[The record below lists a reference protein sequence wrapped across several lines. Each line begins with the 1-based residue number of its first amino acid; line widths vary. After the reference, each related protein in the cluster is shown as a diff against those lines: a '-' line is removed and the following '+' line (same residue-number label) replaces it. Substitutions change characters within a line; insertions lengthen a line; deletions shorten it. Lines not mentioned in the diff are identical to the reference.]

1 MADVSIVHQ
10 LSGKGTPPLVGGAEL
25 PHPPILKKS
34 SNISQVPQ
42 RNLYNYTVYM
52 DMIRTVKLRL
62 QTSPEVFMPTI
73 EAYTKA
79 FNYVAQTS
87 WDDNDRNG
95 VSLHHKT
102 YRKCR
107 EYLTADLTCSARTKA
122 IEAVK
127 SVRALQKNENALAKY
142 HKREP
147 KLFSCPQ
154 SQHASI
160 RHNDKTFTI
169 WFDRNEVSVQTLTGR
184 VKCKFVVPDYF
195 KQYLS
200 WKRCSADLFVRRG
213 HVFLNVVFEKTVES
227 VPHNGKCIGIDRGIT
242 QLAVTSDNRFFG
254 GGRVK
259 QVSRRYQRLRSALQ
273 KKGHSGKRHLR
284 KISFKENRFRSDVN
298 HCISKQIVSSLKR
311 GATIVLEDL
320 TGLRARTINK
330 RRSKTPEQREDKRQH
345 SSWSYYQLEFFLK
358 YKAEANGVTV
368 DYVDARY
375 TSQKC
380 SRCGHVAKGNR
391 AKQSI
396 FHCESCGFHLN
407 ADLNAS
413 RVIVLNY
420 LDAISQQRGRCH
432 PDRACQEASCSQP
445 LVA

>member
-1 MADVSIVHQ
+1 
-10 LSGKGTPPLVGGAEL
+10 
-25 PHPPILKKS
+25 
-34 SNISQVPQ
+34 
-42 RNLYNYTVYM
+42 
-52 DMIRTVKLRL
+52 
-62 QTSPEVFMPTI
+62 MPTI

-107 EYLTADLTCSARTKA
+107 EYLTADLTCSARNKA

-127 SVRALQKNENALAKY
+127 SVRALQKNEYSQAKY
-142 HKREP
+142 EKREARI
-147 KLFSCPQ
+147 FSCPQ
-154 SQHASI
+154 SKQTSI

-169 WFDRNEVSVQTLTGR
+169 WFDRNEVSIQTLTGR
-184 VKCKFVVPDYF
+184 VKCKFVVPEYF

-213 HVFLNVVFEKTVES
+213 KVFLHVVFEKTADNVQS
-227 VPHNGKCIGIDRGIT
+227 NGKYVGIDRGIK

-254 GGRVK
+254 GGQVQK
-259 QVSRRYQRLRSALQ
+259 VSRRYQRLRSVLQ
-273 KKGHSGKRHLR
+273 SKGHSGKRHLTR
-284 KISFKENRFRSDVN
+284 ISRRENRFRSDVN
-298 HCISKQIVSSLKR
+298 HCISKQIVSTLKS
-311 GATIVLEDL
+311 GTTLVLEDL

-330 RRSKTPEQREDKRQH
+330 RRSKTPEEREDKRQH
-345 SSWSYYQLEFFLK
+345 SSWSYFQLEFFLA
-358 YKAEANGVTV
+358 YKAEAKGLLV

-380 SRCGHVAKGNR
+380 SKCGHIAKSNR
-391 AKQSI
+391 TVQSI
-396 FHCESCGFHLN
+396 FHCEKCGYHLN

-413 RVIVLNY
+413 RTIVNNY
-420 LDAISQQRGRCH
+420 LDAISQERGRCYPERATQVCAPSTVKPYV
-432 PDRACQEASCSQP
+432 PDLT
-445 LVA
+445 LVSKLSG